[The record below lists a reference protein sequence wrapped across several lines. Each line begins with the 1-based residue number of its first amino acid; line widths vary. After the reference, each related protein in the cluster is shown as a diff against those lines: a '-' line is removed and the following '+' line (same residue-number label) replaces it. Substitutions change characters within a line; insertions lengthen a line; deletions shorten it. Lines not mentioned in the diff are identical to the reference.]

1 MKRVLAW
8 IGIALGVVGLGFGL
22 VAAQYEAKTPSGTK
36 IGEIPIGDMTREQ
49 ASFRIRSWWE
59 QEKSRAVRLSLP
71 TGQTYEDSASKFGI
85 AVDDEASVAQIDFDS
100 FWDVLRK
107 QVSGTSELAR
117 YELKFKSEVVDSKP
131 IELFVERNIP
141 ERQPA
146 RVRFNGATIE
156 RIPEVAGFKLDRSKL
171 AEAALASFHSQ
182 GPSEMPLVIDQK
194 KVPDEELDKITEV
207 MSEFSTRFSE
217 GKASRSSN
225 IRLAARKID
234 GIVLAPGESFSFN
247 KTVGKRTR
255 EAGFRE
261 AGVYKDGKHDIDLGG
276 GICQVST
283 TLYNAALF
291 ANLKIN
297 RRQNHSMPVPYVPI
311 GRDAAVDYGSIDLSF
326 QNTLDI
332 PIAVNASVSTGK
344 ITFRIL
350 GMKDPGL
357 AIKIESSDRRSWAVG
372 EKVQPDPSLPAGKRK
387 VIEKGS
393 SGHSINTY
401 RVVYKDGVEVKRE
414 ALGRSHYRGGVR
426 IVAVGVAQPLN
437 GATEDVP
444 EVPETTIDSGSG
456 LN

>member
-22 VAAQYEAKTPSGTK
+22 VAAQYEAKTPTGTK

-49 ASFRIRSWWE
+49 AAYRIRSWWE
-59 QEKSRAVRLSLP
+59 QEKSRPVRLTLP
-71 TGQTYEDSASKFGI
+71 TGQTYEDAASKFGI
-85 AVDDEASVAQIDFDS
+85 TVDDEASVAQIDFDS
-100 FWDVLRK
+100 FWDVVSK
-107 QVSGTSELAR
+107 QVGGSSERPR
-117 YELKFKSEVVDSKP
+117 YEVKFKSGDFDPKP
-131 IELFVERNIP
+131 IELFVEKNVP

-146 RVRFNGATIE
+146 RVRFNGSTIE
-156 RIPEVAGFKLDRSKL
+156 RIPEVAGFKLDRTKL
-171 AEAALASFHSQ
+171 ATAALSSFYAQ
-182 GPSEMPLVIDQK
+182 GPSEMPLVIDRK
-194 KVPDEELDKITEV
+194 KVPDEDLEKITEV
-207 MSEFSTRFSE
+207 VSEFSTRFSE

-255 EAGFRE
+255 EAGFKE

-311 GRDAAVDYGSIDLSF
+311 GRDAAVDYGSIDLAF

-332 PIAVNASVSTGK
+332 PIAVNASVSTGR

-350 GMKDPGL
+350 GMKDPGMS
-357 AIKIESSDRRSWAVG
+357 IKIESSDRRSWAVG

-414 ALGRSHYRGGVR
+414 PLGRSHYRGGVR
-426 IVAVGVAQPLN
+426 IVAVGVAAPL
-437 GATEDVP
+437 TDTIEDVP

-456 LN
+456 L